1 MSVEDAAR
9 SWFALNQARDFEGV
23 RAMYAPDAIHARAN
37 GTSSG
42 VDEIVAHLKGLKAS
56 FPDHAAVITDVFV
69 ADDAAIVEWTE
80 TGSHTIPYDTGASGV
95 IAPTGRSFSA
105 KIVDIFRFESGLI
118 VSQREYFDRLALL
131 TDLGWIETSY
141 RA

>member
-1 MSVEDAAR
+1 
-9 SWFALNQARDFEGV
+9 
-23 RAMYAPDAIHARAN
+23 MYSPDATCARAN

-42 VDEIVAHLKGLKAS
+42 VDEIMAHLSGLKAS
-56 FPDHAAVITDVFV
+56 FPDHSAAITDVFV

-80 TGSHTIPYDTGASGV
+80 TGSHTIPYDSGASGV
-95 IAPTGRSFSA
+95 IAPTGKFFSA

-118 VSQREYFDRLALL
+118 VTQREYFDRLALL